1 MEAILNLGSAM
12 RCFER
17 ELDAAVNCE
26 VLHPAFMESKALALA
41 PDQYLHDTAFCRAS
55 KLAAGGICF
64 ANKARSKQIAALGR
78 PFSGCCP
85 NGVWDYAQPVIF
97 EGRPAAVFYL
107 GSFCGSAG
115 AENGSLPVPGEER
128 KREIR
133 AAARFL
139 KKFVLL
145 ELTLWQESRPGRR
158 KKRDDSYYL
167 EQCENFIERS
177 YHLDP
182 ALSDLAEILRVHSGH
197 LGPAIRRASGGR
209 TFRELLTARRL
220 KEAELLLRLESGRY
234 SIGEI
239 GRRCGFADSNY
250 FSTVFR
256 RHYGCAP
263 RAFVKHATGNSE

>member
-1 MEAILNLGSAM
+1 MNLGSAM

-107 GSFCGSAG
+107 G
-115 AENGSLPVPGEER
+115 
-128 KREIR
+128 
-133 AAARFL
+133 
-139 KKFVLL
+139 
-145 ELTLWQESRPGRR
+145 
-158 KKRDDSYYL
+158 
-167 EQCENFIERS
+167 
-177 YHLDP
+177 
-182 ALSDLAEILRVHSGH
+182 
-197 LGPAIRRASGGR
+197 
-209 TFRELLTARRL
+209 
-220 KEAELLLRLESGRY
+220 LLLRLRRGGEWITSRSRRGTEAGDSG
-234 SIGEI
+234 
-239 GRRCGFADSNY
+239 CGAVPEKVRPAGADALAG
-250 FSTVFR
+250 VP
-256 RHYGCAP
+256 P
-263 RAFVKHATGNSE
+263 RQAKKA